1 MADTYVLAVQQWLN
15 QTYGN
20 NSSFNYH
27 VNEDGQTGN
36 QTVQGLIRALQ
47 IELSSG
53 VDGAFGPGT
62 SSAFKSMFPNGLSES
77 TYSDTPVVQRITKI
91 LQGGFYCKGINPYA
105 FDGVFNSSTTNA
117 VIKLK
122 TDAGLTNANGT
133 VDAIFFQ
140 ALLNTDGYTLA
151 NGGDA
156 NIRDIQQR
164 LNRKYYNI
172 IGLIPTNGVYSRP
185 THMGIVK
192 ALQYEVGASIDGYFG
207 LGTQRLCPVLQMY
220 GNNNTNLVYILQY
233 ILYCSGFN
241 PNGFDGAFGNGVKN
255 AVINFQNFVKL
266 TADGICG
273 QQTWAS
279 LMSSAGDT
287 TRKVTACDTRFEIT
301 DDKAKLLV
309 KNGYQIVGRYI
320 VGGDFKELRDNEP
333 EVIFNNGLK
342 FFPIFQENGT
352 SESNYSTVTGISAAY
367 RANMA
372 VQKHRLPNETTVYFA
387 VDFDCLDYQI
397 TNSIIPYFKS
407 VAKYFNSNYNIGIY
421 GTRNAC
427 RRVMSE
433 VPRVI
438 SSFVSDMSTGY
449 SGNLGYFLP
458 DNWNY
463 DQIANITLNDAE
475 YGSLEIDKVVYS
487 GNLPAVSSLEPS
499 EITNPNSS
507 TIEILKKLYDWVE
520 EYMPGK
526 DIETKNLYVLQYLRC
541 KEYNTDAFKILVSRI
556 DNGFIEYV
564 ESRPEYSEDIYLPK
578 NIKIT
583 DSEQDINIGT
593 DHLAASTESIM
604 RNGECNKISDLTGWI
619 GDLLSLLGKLQDS
632 MPAYEFTADFLYNF
646 MGGKGIPEFNYEDF
660 IQDIDAMCIAI
671 KLKHQP
677 IYYVIE
683 SYYGY
688 ESMNRFNTFC
698 LLRTQDASP
707 NNRYQKLYNIIYKYT
722 SKEEPLTD
730 ILGLSLASCFDE
742 EIFGEIAAEALAR
755 RITDLCN

>member
-47 IELSSG
+47 IELSSE
-53 VDGAFGPGT
+53 VDGAFGPDT
-62 SSAFKSMFPNGLSES
+62 SFAFKSMFPNGLSES
-77 TYSDTPVVQRITKI
+77 TYSETPVVQRITKI
-91 LQGGFYCKGINPYA
+91 LQGGFYCKGIDPYS
-105 FDGVFNSSTTNA
+105 FDGVFGASTTKA

-122 TDAGLTNANGT
+122 TDAGLINANGT

-151 NGGDA
+151 SGGDA
-156 NIRDIQQR
+156 NIRDVQQR
-164 LNRKYYNI
+164 LNRKYYNT
-172 IGLIPTNGVYSRP
+172 IGLIPTNGLYSRP

-207 LGTQRLCPVLQMY
+207 LGTQRLCPALQMY
-220 GNNNTNLVYILQY
+220 GNNSTNLVYILQY
-233 ILYCSGFN
+233 ILYCSGFD
-241 PNGFDGAFGNGVKN
+241 PNGFDGAFGNGVKR
-255 AVINFQNFVKL
+255 AVANFQNFVKL
-266 TADGICG
+266 DADGVCG

-301 DDKAKLLV
+301 DARAKLLV

-333 EVIFNNGLK
+333 EVIFSNGLK

-352 SESNYSTVTGISAAY
+352 SESNYSTTTGIVAANK
-367 RANMA
+367 ANLA
-372 VQKHRLPNETTVYFA
+372 VKKHRLPKGTTVYFA

-397 TNSIIPYFKS
+397 TNSIIPYFKN

-421 GTRNAC
+421 GTRNTC
-427 RRVMSE
+427 RRVMAE

-438 SSFVSDMSTGY
+438 SSFISDMSTGY

-458 DNWNY
+458 NNWNY
-463 DQIANITLNDAE
+463 DQIANITLNDSE

-499 EITNPNSS
+499 EITNPNST

-520 EYMPGK
+520 EYMPGLNVR
-526 DIETKNLYVLQYLRC
+526 TKNIYVLQYLRC
-541 KEYNTDAFKILVSRI
+541 KKYSGIQYETLVAPISKE
-556 DNGFIEYV
+556 FVEYV
-564 ESRPEYSEDIYLPK
+564 ESRTEYSQDIYHPN
-578 NIKIT
+578 NICIT
-583 DSEQDINIGT
+583 DSEQNIIIGT

-604 RNGECNKISDLTGWI
+604 QNGNCNKISDLTGWI
-619 GDLLSLLGKLQDS
+619 GDLLSLLGELEKA
-632 MPAYEFTADFLYNF
+632 MPAYEFTADFLYNII
-646 MGGKGIPEFNYEDF
+646 GGIDSPEFDREDF
-660 IQDIDAMCIAI
+660 IQDIDAMCIAQE
-671 KLKHQP
+671 LKNQP
-677 IYYVIE
+677 IYSVIE
-683 SYYGY
+683 NYYGNG
-688 ESMNRFNTFC
+688 SKSRFTTFAS
-698 LLRTQDASP
+698 LRLQDSSAD
-707 NNRYQKLYNIIYKYT
+707 NRYQKLYNIIYKYT

-730 ILGLSLASCFDE
+730 VLGTFLYSCFDE
-742 EIFGEIAAEALAR
+742 ETFGKIAAEAFAR